1 MFYADNSIS
10 FERSAIAGFDHY
22 LYSNRADNYT
32 VCIAPNT
39 LFMKDFQASFK
50 PGGAFIMNGKCV
62 DIHHAAQ
69 CGSTAEVKRFL
80 SEGVS
85 INSRSSVMGTPL
97 MMAACRGDYRM
108 LRYLIELGADP
119 NLTDHYGKTALIY
132 SILSFPANSNTKIRM
147 VHRLLRAGA
156 NPVIGIAHSVS
167 ISEDRQD
174 MGATVTDEDTSGCMG
189 QAAKYGHFEIA
200 EMCVNFGA
208 RPLPAD
214 KLKLHSGTP
223 DATKKAFQAMAN
235 NPVSLQSMAIR
246 LIREHVSQDKLAELP
261 IPPAVM
267 KDCFGLPNT
276 PVANPKVEGEDPPI
290 E

>member
-1 MFYADNSIS
+1 
-10 FERSAIAGFDHY
+10 
-22 LYSNRADNYT
+22 
-32 VCIAPNT
+32 
-39 LFMKDFQASFK
+39 
-50 PGGAFIMNGKCV
+50 MNGKCV